1 MKRVGASY
9 PLHHENVGVLDMKQN
24 IAVPAAVVLAIAG
37 GAPMVVA
44 QQQQAEQL
52 ETVIV
57 TATKRSQALEEIPI
71 AISTI
76 GEEELAQRGI
86 TEFADYL
93 PAIAGVQF
101 NDGGNLFQKSITI
114 RGVGDGSG
122 SALTQTPV
130 AVYLDET
137 PLTLSQGAL
146 NLDYSMIGVDRVTVI
161 KGPHSTLYGAAS
173 LGGTVK
179 VETRKPSL
187 NESRV
192 SARAILS
199 SVEGGDTGYTV
210 AGAVAGAPV
219 EGKLGMEFAAYL
231 IERPGYIDDPSRN
244 ADDINNQ
251 TTTGGRLAVRY
262 SPNDKLTVD
271 GTLYYQKTE
280 LNSLSYWGPQFG
292 DITSRRLLFDQPSND
307 EVTLGSLVLRYDF
320 GSSELVSASSYYDRE
335 ADVGQDYSSSFFNLG
350 IPRAVVT
357 TDITAPA
364 KVFTQELRLISTGE
378 SRWNWLVGAF
388 YSREDYS
395 ELFSFNHSI
404 VGALFDGTN
413 AYVYETIAGFGEVSF
428 AVSDKLTVTA
438 GGRFTDYSADT
449 QLDVTGLFAASPPL
463 DRKDSETDFSPRVA
477 LNYEYG
483 AGSVYAQ
490 AAKGFRV
497 GQANVPIVSLPG
509 EVVPD
514 FFKSDSLWNF
524 EVGAKTTLLDRR
536 LQVNAAAYFIDWS
549 DLQAT
554 LLSGTGFTYISNAG
568 SAEIKGLELETV
580 ALLGN
585 GFTWTTALSF
595 NDGELSEAVPTVA
608 PKGTRL
614 PGIPDFTFNTS
625 LQKDFTLG
633 DRPGFARVDYLHY
646 GDYDN
651 AFPTALGG
659 AAKNGD
665 YDKVDLRVGMT
676 FGTLEVA
683 VFGNNLLDERPIIYR
698 QTFVGSEE
706 VSTIQPRTFGV
717 SVSYG
722 F

>member
-1 MKRVGASY
+1 
-9 PLHHENVGVLDMKQN
+9 MKQN
-24 IAVPAAVVLAIAG
+24 IAVHAAVVLAIAG

-93 PAIAGVQF
+93 PAMAGVQF
-101 NDGGNLFQKSITI
+101 NYGGNLFQNSITI

-179 VETRKPSL
+179 IETRKPSL
-187 NESRV
+187 TESRV
-192 SARAILS
+192 SARAVLS
-199 SVEGGDTGYTV
+199 SVDGGDTGYTL
-210 AGAVAGAPV
+210 AGSVSGAPV
-219 EGKLGMEFAAYL
+219 DGKLGMEFAAYL
-231 IERPGYIDDPSRN
+231 IERPGYIDDPSRS

-251 TTTGGRLAVRY
+251 TTTGGRFAVRY
-262 SPNDKLTVD
+262 APNENLTVD

-280 LNSLSYWGPQFG
+280 LNSVSLWGPQFG
-292 DITSRRLLFDQPSND
+292 DITSRPLLFDQPNDD
-307 EVTLGSLVLRYDF
+307 EVTLGSLVVRYDF
-320 GSSELVSASSYYDRE
+320 GASELVSATSYYDRE
-335 ADVGQDYSSSFFNLG
+335 AGVQQDYSSSFFNLG
-350 IPRAVVT
+350 IPGAVVT
-357 TDITAPA
+357 TSIIAPA
-364 KVFTQELRLISTGE
+364 KVFSQELRLASTGE
-378 SRWNWLVGAF
+378 NRWTWLVGAF
-388 YSREDYS
+388 YSREDY
-395 ELFSFNHSI
+395 EEEAAFTHSV

-413 AYVYETIAGFGEVSF
+413 SYLYETIAGFGELGY
-428 AVSDKLTVTA
+428 ALTDRLTLTA

-449 QLDVTGLFAASPPL
+449 QIALTGLFAASPPL

-524 EVGAKTTLLDRR
+524 EVGAKTTWLDRR

-595 NDGELSEAVPTVA
+595 NDGELSEDVPTVA
-608 PKGTRL
+608 PEGTRL
-614 PGIPDFTFNTS
+614 PGVPDFTFNTS

-659 AAKNGD
+659 SAKNGD
-665 YDKVDLRVGMT
+665 YDKIDLRFGMT
-676 FGTLEVA
+676 LGRIELA
-683 VFGNNLLDERPIIYR
+683 VFGNNLLDERPILFR
-698 QTFVGSEE
+698 QTSVGSEE